1 MDSLGPKKRSL
12 AALLAW
18 IAIAV
23 LILCSQEARNWSLL
37 LVLAWGACV
46 FIQGLRAQHQ
56 NLLHPEPREY
66 RMSPQVAFMRIRD
79 LLAETSYGI
88 GDTWHVAVAD
98 TQAGRIVAHLR
109 YCDERTFI
117 EGDGY
122 GHVHVRRDRHKR
134 FVILQALIKE
144 TSSETVSVQLDFEAK
159 AEDSNV
165 LACHRVIA
173 GANAAVHD
181 ALNTPFPADS

>member
-37 LVLAWGACV
+37 LVLAGGVYA
-46 FIQGLRAQHQ
+46 FIRGLRAQHQ

-66 RMSPQVAFMRIRD
+66 PMSPRLAFMRIRD

-122 GHVHVRRDRHKR
+122 GHVHVRKERHKR
-134 FVILQALIKE
+134 FLTLQVLIEEK
-144 TSSETVSVQLDFEAK
+144 SAGAVAIHLDFEPK
-159 AEDSNV
+159 ADDGNV
-165 LACHRVIA
+165 LDCHRIVASTHSAIDTALRIA
-173 GANAAVHD
+173 
-181 ALNTPFPADS
+181 